1 MEKCGVSWRISLSL
15 SLDCS
20 QFTQSTKDRLAP
32 KWDFLHA
39 AVTRREKEA
48 TENKNVSPLGFHA
61 LSEVISQTISSG
73 GDREGRNVE
82 TVPFIS
88 TSVRVFLLLFD
99 LNVVGRNN
107 CF

>member
-1 MEKCGVSWRISLSL
+1 MWNFMEKCGESWRILLSL

-20 QFTQSTKDRLAP
+20 QFTQSSKDRLTP

-73 GDREGRNVE
+73 GDTERAEMLKLCPLSPLQSE
-82 TVPFIS
+82 YFYFYMIWM
-88 TSVRVFLLLFD
+88 
-99 LNVVGRNN
+99 
-107 CF
+107 